1 MKTIESMMYTL
12 RVGVLGVNVPQE
24 AKQHL
29 GVSVEENHLKSEL
42 LTHLLPVPALVV
54 QVREGRVEQEKGN
67 GLVSSSW
74 I

>member
-1 MKTIESMMYTL
+1 MDIVRM
-12 RVGVLGVNVPQE
+12 GVYGLNMIQE
-24 AKQHL
+24 VKQHL
-29 GVSVEENHLKSEL
+29 RVSIEEDHLKSEL
-42 LTHLLPVPALVV
+42 LTHLLPVPALIV

>member
-1 MKTIESMMYTL
+1 MDIVRM
-12 RVGVLGVNVPQE
+12 GVLGLNMMQKVKEYLRVF
-24 AKQHL
+24 
-29 GVSVEENHLKSEL
+29 VEENNLKSKL
-42 LTHLLPVPALVV
+42 LTYLLPVPALIV